1 MPPLLL
7 LAATEIIS
15 GRTERSERCASRDGE
30 VTKPTTTLLQQVLC
44 ARLENQQAGEF
55 SFFGVFQQRAKKRF
69 FWTDT
74 TSQSALSRV
83 LTVAPL

>member
-15 GRTERSERCASRDGE
+15 GRTEGSERCASRDGE
-30 VTKPTTTLLQQVLC
+30 VSKPTTTLLQQVLC
-44 ARLENQQAGEF
+44 ARLENQRAGEF
-55 SFFGVFQQRAKKRF
+55 FSSSARRSVLFS
-69 FWTDT
+69 FWTET
-74 TSQSALSRV
+74 TSQKTLSRV

>member
-15 GRTERSERCASRDGE
+15 GRTEGSERCASRDGE
-30 VTKPTTTLLQQVLC
+30 VSKPTTTLLQQVLC

-55 SFFGVFQQRAKKRF
+55 FFSSSARRSVFFGLRRR
-69 FWTDT
+69 
-74 TSQSALSRV
+74 LSPRSP
-83 LTVAPL
+83 AS

>member
-30 VTKPTTTLLQQVLC
+30 VSKPTTTLLQKVLC
-44 ARLENQQAGEF
+44 ASGKPTSWRV
-55 SFFGVFQQRAKKRF
+55 FFFPAAREEAF
-69 FWTDT
+69 FLD
-74 TSQSALSRV
+74 
-83 LTVAPL
+83 

>member
-30 VTKPTTTLLQQVLC
+30 VSKPTTTLLQQVLC

-55 SFFGVFQQRAKKRF
+55 SFFQFSSSARRSVFFGLRRR
-69 FWTDT
+69 
-74 TSQSALSRV
+74 LSPRSP
-83 LTVAPL
+83 AS

>member
-30 VTKPTTTLLQQVLC
+30 VSKPTTTLLQQVLC
-44 ARLENQQAGEF
+44 ASGKPTSWRV
-55 SFFGVFQQRAKKRF
+55 FFFQQRAKKRF
-69 FWTDT
+69 FWTET
-74 TSQSALSRV
+74 TSQSALS
-83 LTVAPL
+83 LLS